1 MRAEV
6 YAAPI
11 ALPHAPHG
19 TALHPF
25 VDPLTRP
32 CCLALHTAAAVIA
45 AASSAYGAEDLSQAN
60 TVYLDSHWGLG
71 ASVREL
77 VQGVDCPMTAA
88 YLDAA
93 TFYKG
98 SSKVNVHKNA
108 ICVFEH
114 NPGGWGGVGL
124 GCGWGCVPTPTLACV
139 ANHSSNI

>member
-1 MRAEV
+1 V
-6 YAAPI
+6 S
-11 ALPHAPHG
+11 
-19 TALHPF
+19 
-25 VDPLTRP
+25 V
-32 CCLALHTAAAVIA
+32 AAAA
-45 AASSAYGAEDLSQAN
+45 AAAAAAYGAEDLSQAN

-114 NPGGWGGVGL
+114 NPGEGL
-124 GCGWGCVPTPTLACV
+124 GWPHTIAYGLV
-139 ANHSSNI
+139 SNS

>member
-1 MRAEV
+1 MLCVA
-6 YAAPI
+6 
-11 ALPHAPHG
+11 
-19 TALHPF
+19 
-25 VDPLTRP
+25 
-32 CCLALHTAAAVIA
+32 
-45 AASSAYGAEDLSQAN
+45 AYGADDLSQAN

-114 NPGGWGGVGL
+114 NPGECRVLRATTGMNPGRNFYQ
-124 GCGWGCVPTPTLACV
+124 CCTSSIAQERPIAFV
-139 ANHSSNI
+139 ALL

>member
-1 MRAEV
+1 V
-6 YAAPI
+6 S
-11 ALPHAPHG
+11 
-19 TALHPF
+19 
-25 VDPLTRP
+25 V
-32 CCLALHTAAAVIA
+32 AAAA
-45 AASSAYGAEDLSQAN
+45 AAAAAAAYGAEDLSQAN

-114 NPGGWGGVGL
+114 NPGEGL
-124 GCGWGCVPTPTLACV
+124 GWPHTIAYGLV
-139 ANHSSNI
+139 SNS